1 MNLNLK
7 KVLAALGITA
17 LALTANVVTIPVDSL
32 AVSEKAITAYN
43 DDINETHFS
52 INATNGETFVNYA
65 NLNITPDDGYWYIA
79 TNDGTTPQWYGDD
92 SKKNNYDNIA
102 VGNLTKT
109 ATIKIKCVKYTSNDK
124 TLAKRFAKAKVY
136 TYKFNVINT
145 GVSVEMNAIKY
156 NCFSAST
163 VADGMNV
170 YADGVDITL
179 GYPGKAITYGKY
191 DSLGFY
197 KAKGKV
203 FDDMDRK
210 TVKTSTKKYDKKYKK
225 LAAQTLYYTLD
236 GSTPTTKSAK
246 VSVGKYKS
254 VRVETPGLHTLKV
267 MGAKEKKVYTYT
279 FYVDKP
285 VVTTTDVPEAAIY
298 VSEKMGKV
306 TPQNIS
312 IVGYKYFTMNAMFDT
327 YTNLEEDGD
336 YTVLNPGESI
346 EVPYNHFEGVVARFN
361 SWNVAD

>member
-1 MNLNLK
+1 M
-7 KVLAALGITA
+7 KV
-17 LALTANVVTIPVDSL
+17 
-32 AVSEKAITAYN
+32 
-43 DDINETHFS
+43 
-52 INATNGETFVNYA
+52 
-65 NLNITPDDGYWYIA
+65 
-79 TNDGTTPQWYGDD
+79 
-92 SKKNNYDNIA
+92 
-102 VGNLTKT
+102 
-109 ATIKIKCVKYTSNDK
+109 KCVKNSNNDK
-124 TLAKRFAKAKVY
+124 TFNKRLTKAKVY

-246 VSVGKYKS
+246 VSAGKYKS